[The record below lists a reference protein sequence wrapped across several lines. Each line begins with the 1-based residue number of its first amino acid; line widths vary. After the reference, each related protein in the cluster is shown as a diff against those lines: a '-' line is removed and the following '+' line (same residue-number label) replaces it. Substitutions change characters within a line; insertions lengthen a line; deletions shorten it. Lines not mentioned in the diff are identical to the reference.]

1 VTKQLKVDNIVN
13 VAGTGKPNFPVSP
26 TSGGA
31 ALSTLNT
38 YSYTS
43 SATEPSSP
51 KNGAI
56 WWDSANSKVYVY
68 ANGEFKEVTLN
79 TDYPSAYSS
88 GNPWSGGRAIW
99 AGGDTGSYD
108 NTIQYSAI
116 QTTGN
121 TVDFGDLTVAR
132 DWASMGSNSSRGL
145 ILGGNA
151 NNTIDYVTIG
161 TTGNATDFGDLLTA
175 LYNHSSCS
183 DGTKAFTF
191 GGTLTGVSPTYTDQI
206 QQTVI
211 ATTGNATDFG
221 DTTVSSRYN
230 SCCSDATRAVVAIG
244 ESTNN
249 TYQNIMEYITT
260 ASAGNATD
268 FGDISTNR
276 GQMGSTNDATR
287 GLFAG
292 GWGGNSNTGGDG
304 GSTPG
309 SRYNRIEYIT
319 IQTAGNVTDFGDLNN
334 LNIRMGCC
342 ADTTRALFGGGYD
355 GSSRIN
361 VIDYVTVQTT
371 GNATDYGDLLAQT
384 YETGACSGD

>member
-1 VTKQLKVDNIVN
+1 MPELKVDNITN
-13 VAGTGKPNFPVSP
+13 VAGSGKPNLPVAP
-26 TSGGA
+26 TVGSNA
-31 ALSTLNT
+31 AISTLNT
-38 YSYTS
+38 HEYTS
-43 SATEPSSP
+43 SGTEPSNP
-51 KNGAI
+51 KNGAL
-56 WWDSANSKVYVY
+56 WWDSGNDKVFVY
-68 ANGEFKEVTLN
+68 INGEFKEIALN
-79 TDYPSAYSS
+79 SSASS
-88 GNPWSGGRAIW
+88 GNAWSGGRAIFS
-99 AGGDTGSYD
+99 GGDTGSAI

-145 ILGGNA
+145 TLGGN
-151 NNTIDYVTIG
+151 NTNTIDYVTIG
-161 TTGNATDFGDLLTA
+161 TAGNATDFGDLLTA
-175 LYNHSSCS
+175 LYNHSSTS

-268 FGDISTNR
+268 FGDISTSR

-304 GSTPG
+304 GSTAG

-319 IQTAGNVTDFGDLNN
+319 IQTAGNVTDFGDMNN
-334 LNIRMGCC
+334 LNIRMACC
-342 ADTTRALFGGGYD
+342 ADTTRALIAGGYD
-355 GSSRIN
+355 GSSKIN

-384 YETGACSGD
+384 YEAGACSGD